1 MKDALG
7 SLSSTMCANKVHG
20 LIYQFTIFS
29 PPYITH
35 YKLTIQPHCIHFV
48 IEIQQFVAG
57 SYLSDI
63 PSHLHTEK
71 KRCVKK
77 RATLVEND
85 HGSEE
90 AS

>member
-7 SLSSTMCANKVHG
+7 SLSSTMSANKVHG

-35 YKLTIQPHCIHFV
+35 LQVNFAIQPHCIHFV
-48 IEIQQFVAG
+48 IEIQQCVAG

-71 KRCVKK
+71 KSV
-77 RATLVEND
+77 
-85 HGSEE
+85 
-90 AS
+90 